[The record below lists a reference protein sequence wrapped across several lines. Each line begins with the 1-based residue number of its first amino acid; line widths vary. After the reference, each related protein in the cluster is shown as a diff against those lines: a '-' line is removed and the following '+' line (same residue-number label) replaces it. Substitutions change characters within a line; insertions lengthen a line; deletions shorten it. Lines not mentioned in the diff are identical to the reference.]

1 MKLPKLQGFNYG
13 NCWYLLIR
21 LFKDIESFFSALR
34 YEEVEGNFNL
44 LMNSLISTIEAA
56 VSKGWSNEVIRGYL
70 PNVWRIYRN
79 TEFVQYIQDWPRG
92 FSGDFK
98 AINMIVDWKE
108 ERNSFQDIARNW
120 ALGCPIAQQHREKLR
135 IQAELIEKVCNKHE
149 SPTIV
154 SLACG
159 SCRDLEP
166 IQRLIKKSKAK
177 LILIDFD
184 NDAIAEALSR
194 LEFIRDQIE
203 AHQTDI
209 RRLPKLSRDLG
220 AKAIIFI

>member
-1 MKLPKLQGFNYG
+1 
-13 NCWYLLIR
+13 
-21 LFKDIESFFSALR
+21 
-34 YEEVEGNFNL
+34 
-44 LMNSLISTIEAA
+44 
-56 VSKGWSNEVIRGYL
+56 
-70 PNVWRIYRN
+70 
-79 TEFVQYIQDWPRG
+79 
-92 FSGDFK
+92 
-98 AINMIVDWKE
+98 MIVDWKE

-220 AKAIIFI
+220 AKADNIHLIYAGGLFDYLKDGIIKILLLRLSELIRPEGQLFFTNVVHNPYCSLIETIGNWKLIKRSEEDMKKILTYTQFERQDLKKDPTGLTWIAHATRGGKR